1 MSGQIRDRK
10 PIDHIRAAWRQTE
23 GREGSDDYEAAV
35 GVGVAMVLR
44 NRSTNSNRRLIYLCS
59 QFHHSCP
66 NLFRVFGQ
74 GRPRRSDDGS
84 LLIPPS

>member
-66 NLFRVFGQ
+66 KECLVKDGQ
-74 GRPRRSDDGS
+74 EKVTTDHC
-84 LLIPPS
+84 